1 MTAATE
7 RFAWVSSFTN
17 AWNRAAD
24 GQANHE
30 HLIEVGEALYPV
42 LKARSPEEV
51 AREHY
56 QNTPKPELPHTLAPQ
71 TWPASE
77 EDVPF

>member
-1 MTAATE
+1 MTAATD
-7 RFAWVSSFTN
+7 RFTWVSSF
-17 AWNRAAD
+17 ADSWIEAAE
-24 GQANHE
+24 GQAIHE

-42 LKARSPEEV
+42 LKARPPEEV

-56 QNTPKPELPHTLAPQ
+56 QNSLKPELPHKPAPQ
-71 TWPASE
+71 AWPASE